1 MQLNNI
7 PPKEVVKKMLNDLEE
22 KMNSN
27 FKLYDDKLKDT
38 RVENYNYSLDIHK
51 KAEEMDRQIDK
62 LMTAHNYINMKL
74 EKFENSEAFSIL
86 GNEIMAV
93 NIKINKIIDVIRDL
107 VAFHPD
113 VRKNFPKE
121 FEKKS
126 QNKIISGVRQYIKG
140 NLNAEEL
147 STMKTFT
154 FQKMKS
160 KNYGQT
166 VSTYFYR
173 FKIFK

>member
-1 MQLNNI
+1 MRL
-7 PPKEVVKKMLNDLEE
+7 
-22 KMNSN
+22 
-27 FKLYDDKLKDT
+27 
-38 RVENYNYSLDIHK
+38 
-51 KAEEMDRQIDK
+51 A
-62 LMTAHNYINMKL
+62 
-74 EKFENSEAFSIL
+74 IL

-166 VSTYFYR
+166 VSTSKKAPNPQQENINPLQKR
-173 FKIFK
+173 ASIFIYSRSLNKAEEKTDFVNKKFLSKKRLG